1 MGFLNKNKESST
13 IEFTVPVGA
22 VDAKI
27 IQNNV
32 QIILE
37 HINISELQILSA
49 ICQKPLVKK
58 LALEKAKEH
67 VK

>member
-1 MGFLNKNKESST
+1 MGFLNKNKESSI
-13 IEFTVPVGA
+13 IEFTVPVGT

-27 IQNNV
+27 IQNHI

-37 HINISELQILSA
+37 YTNISDLKILSA

-58 LALEKAKEH
+58 LALEKAKEY
-67 VK
+67 V